1 MNNQL
6 TSIAFSIYSNKG
18 VYALILGSGIS
29 KTAGIPTGWD
39 IINDLIKKLAL
50 LIKEPCKPDPETW
63 FKTKFKEDPD
73 YSIILSKIAST
84 SSERINLLKPY
95 IEPNPQEREQGLK
108 VPTKAH
114 IAIASLVK
122 KGYIKLILTTNFDRL
137 LENALQTLGIEP
149 TVIRHANDIEGT
161 IPLVHND
168 FTLIKING
176 DYLDSRFL
184 NTKQEL
190 SKYEKKLHEY
200 LLQIVNDYG
209 IISCGW
215 SGKWDTGL
223 INILRECQNFRFG
236 SFWTY
241 KNDCEIELKE
251 IAKKRKGQIV
261 EINDADSFFTDVL
274 ERIEALESINENH
287 PLNSDI
293 ALARLKKFI
302 VKDEY
307 KILLH
312 DLILNEQFEAINK
325 IKQIED
331 FSIYPDHK
339 NLFPQLSKYEASV
352 EILVKFAVNGVF
364 WSKPEHNTIFQELI
378 RRIAEPA
385 ADPPGKYYQETMNLH
400 YYPSLLLFYSAGI
413 SALKGQKFEYLA
425 SIFKLKTAERKSE
438 NSVKFYL
445 IKFTNA
451 WLIQPDIMNKIL
463 NHNYKTPLSTY
474 VNGILG
480 PYFKDL
486 ITNEQDFNDLFD
498 IFEYILC
505 LQFIHLLERSGAP
518 YGQFQWRRLS
528 GYRTNGTLFQD
539 FFSEGE
545 IQKDNWPPIMA
556 GLFGGKFET
565 YQNIKNKLDKYLA
578 TIYLY

>member
-1 MNNQL
+1 MNNLL

-39 IINDLIKKLAL
+39 IINDLIEKLAIL
-50 LIKEPCKPDPETW
+50 KRESSQPNPETW
-63 FKTKFKEDPD
+63 FKGKYKEDPD
-73 YSIILSKIAST
+73 YSMIISKMVTTA
-84 SSERINLLKPY
+84 SERINLLKPY
-95 IEPNPQEREQGLK
+95 IEPNQQEREQGLK

-114 IAIASLVK
+114 LAIANLVK

-137 LENALQTLGIEP
+137 LENALQSVGIEP
-149 TVIRHANDIEGT
+149 SVIRHANDIDGT

-168 FTLIKING
+168 FTLVKING

-190 SKYEKKLHEY
+190 AKYEKKLHDY

-223 INILRECQNFRFG
+223 INILSECQNFRYG

-241 KNDCEIELKE
+241 KNLCENELKE
-251 IAKKRKGQIV
+251 ISNKRKGQIV
-261 EINDADSFFTDVL
+261 EIKDGDSFFTDIL
-274 ERIEALESINENH
+274 EKIEALESINENH

-293 ALARLKKFI
+293 ALARLKRFI
-302 VKDEY
+302 VKEEN
-307 KILLH
+307 KILLY
-312 DLILNEQFEAINK
+312 DLVLNEELEAIEK
-325 IKQIED
+325 IKKFED
-331 FSIYPDHK
+331 FGIYPNH

-352 EILVKFAVNGVF
+352 DILIRFAANGVY
-364 WSKPEHNTIFQELI
+364 WGNPEHNTIFQELI
-378 RRIAEPA
+378 IRIAEPA
-385 ADPPGKYYQETMNLH
+385 PDPQGRYYQETKDLH
-400 YYPSLLLFYSAGI
+400 YYPGLLLLYAASI
-413 SALKGQKFEYLA
+413 SAIKTQKFEFLA

-438 NSVKFYL
+438 NSVKLYL
-445 IKFTNA
+445 IQKTHS
-451 WLIQPDIMNKIL
+451 WLIPPQVMNIVL
-463 NHNYKTPLSTY
+463 NQNYNTPLSTY
-474 VNGILG
+474 VNGILR

-486 ITNEQDFNDLFD
+486 ILNDQDFNDIYD

-505 LQFIHLLERSGAP
+505 LYYLYHTGYTGAP
-518 YGQFQWRRLS
+518 FGQFKWRSLS
-528 GYRTNGTLFQD
+528 SYRTTGSIFQD

-545 IQKDNWPPIMA
+545 IQKDNWLPIMA
-556 GLFGGKFET
+556 GMFGGKFEIYLDLKT
-565 YQNIKNKLDKYLA
+565 KLDNYL
-578 TIYLY
+578 TTTY